1 MNNWSSTYTII
12 KHAKVNDTN
21 KTNKEV
27 RWCRSDVGD
36 LVIYSCSKTRKFFVI
51 FYVLVTV
58 YKHFFFLST
67 QTFEWRKFCNVRE
80 IFIYAVISS
89 VKPTERISQNKGQ
102 KHHQLNNV
110 RSQKIYSILSPIDLE
125 IMKNLSSWSK
135 FNITPTDYIAK
146 STLCKWLLDS
156 VHISLTC

>member
-12 KHAKVNDTN
+12 THAKVNDTN

-27 RWCRSDVGD
+27 RWCRRLSHILMFKNAYIFRYFLCIGD
-36 LVIYSCSKTRKFFVI
+36 SL
-51 FYVLVTV
+51 
-58 YKHFFFLST
+58 

-125 IMKNLSSWSK
+125 IMKNLSSRSK